1 MQKKRRLVVLSDLWG
16 WERADWLT
24 YYLDQLQGV
33 YDITCYDSCSLGNV
47 STTDRNEATLHAQ
60 FMDGGLETA
69 VSRLLELESAIAS
82 QDNRPVDVLAFSIGG
97 TIAWKACLSG
107 LEAHRIFALSSTR
120 LRYETVLPAA
130 GIYLYYGETDPYKP
144 DEVWMRQMNL
154 SCRIFPETG
163 HLLYRESN
171 FASQV
176 CRDILNGV

>member
-1 MQKKRRLVVLSDLWG
+1 MQVQDLNGVGITKDLALATFIGLCSAALGKPVLSGL
-16 WERADWLT
+16 A
-24 YYLDQLQGV
+24 V
-33 YDITCYDSCSLGNV
+33 LGN
-47 STTDRNEATLHAQ
+47 
-60 FMDGGLETA
+60 
-69 VSRLLELESAIAS
+69 
-82 QDNRPVDVLAFSIGG
+82 FSIGG

-107 LEAHRIFALSSTR
+107 LEAHRIVALSSTR
-120 LRYETVLPAA
+120 LRYETVLPAT